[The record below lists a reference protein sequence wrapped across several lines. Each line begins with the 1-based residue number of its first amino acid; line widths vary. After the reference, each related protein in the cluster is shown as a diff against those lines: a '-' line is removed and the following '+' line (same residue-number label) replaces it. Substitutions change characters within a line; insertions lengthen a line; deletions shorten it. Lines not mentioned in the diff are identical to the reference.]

1 MALDIRDFEPADHD
15 WARRLIG
22 DHQGGDHRVAR
33 LGELLD
39 PLAQEGIVAEL
50 DGRPIGL
57 LTVHETDRGLEVLT
71 LHSETQGVGAGTRL
85 LETALRVA
93 EASHAPRLWLVTTN
107 DNLDAIR
114 WYLRRGMTVAA
125 VHAGAVERDRATVTP
140 PIAAAN
146 PANGIALR
154 DLVELE
160 IPVTEGE
167 ASLRSRAFPRVED
180 LDLLP
185 AEPAASL
192 LGPLFE
198 DAPRFLGRLV
208 AERPFTDDHTL
219 IDRAHDLARTIPEE
233 EQIELLDAHPRIG
246 ADPASVSALSHQE
259 QGYDEDGPP
268 VEAWIGEELE
278 ALNDA
283 YERVFGFRFV
293 IFVAGRPRSEIVPIL
308 ETSLRDER
316 ISELRRG
323 LDDVV
328 FIAADRLRTLRGAGT
343 DVGADAALAEPAGS
357 IGA

>member
-1 MALDIRDFEPADHD
+1 MTLAVRDFEAADHD

-33 LGELLD
+33 FCELLD
-39 PLAQEGIVAEL
+39 PTEQEGIVAEL

-71 LHSETQGVGAGTRL
+71 LHSQVRGVGAGTRL

-107 DNLDAIR
+107 DNIEAIG
-114 WYLRRGMTVAA
+114 WYLRRGLTVAQ
-125 VHAGAVERDRATVTP
+125 VHDGAVEADRATLKPTLATINSENGL
-140 PIAAAN
+140 PI
-146 PANGIALR
+146 R

-160 IPVTEGE
+160 LDP
-167 ASLRSRAFPRVED
+167 ALPSLPRRPFPLIGD
-180 LDLLP
+180 IDALP
-185 AEPAASL
+185 PETAAAL

-198 DAPRFLGRLV
+198 DAPRFLGRLA
-208 AERPFTDDHTL
+208 AERPFGDDGTL
-219 IDRAHDLARTIPEE
+219 IAVAHDLARSLPEQD
-233 EQIELLDAHPRIG
+233 QIELLDAHPRIG
-246 ADPASVSALSHQE
+246 ADPAAVSELSHEE
-259 QGYDEDGPP
+259 QGYGADRPHPEP
-268 VEAWIGEELE
+268 WIAEELE

-283 YERVFGFRFV
+283 YERIFGFRFV
-293 IFVAGRPRSEIVPIL
+293 IFVAGRPRSAIVPIL

-328 FIAADRLRTLRGAGT
+328 HIAADRLAKLRR
-343 DVGADAALAEPAGS
+343 
-357 IGA
+357 